1 MKRIAT
7 ICLPAALALALV
19 SCQEKTPNRDYI
31 PILKQRVY
39 LVQQAVKNRDASALD
54 SLLTDDLKGEGRNA
68 DSLVR
73 FVAGPDGQFRFDR
86 FANCEIYYND
96 DKARA
101 DCEVVDSAGNQNG
114 RITLT
119 LTRKGD
125 RWLLKRFD
133 AATAVEADSAK

>member
-1 MKRIAT
+1 VKRIAT
-7 ICLPAALALALV
+7 ICLPVVLALL

-31 PILKQRVY
+31 PILKERVY
-39 LVQQAVKNRDASALD
+39 LVQQAVKNRDAAALD
-54 SLLTDDLKGEGRNA
+54 SLLTDDMKGEGCNA

-73 FVAGPDGQFRFDR
+73 FVAGSDGRFRFDR

-101 DCEVVDSAGNQNG
+101 DCDVVDSAGNQNG

-119 LTRKGD
+119 LVRQKD
-125 RWLLKRFD
+125 RWLLKRYD
-133 AATAVEADSAK
+133 PASAAEADSAK

>member
-7 ICLPAALALALV
+7 ICLPVVLALL

-31 PILKQRVY
+31 PILKERVY
-39 LVQQAVKNRDASALD
+39 LVQQAVKNRDAAALD
-54 SLLTDDLKGEGRNA
+54 SLLTDDMKGEGCNA

-73 FVAGPDGQFRFDR
+73 FVAGSDGRFRFDR

-101 DCEVVDSAGNQNG
+101 DCDVVDSAGNQNG

-119 LTRKGD
+119 LVRQKD
-125 RWLLKRFD
+125 RWLLKRYD
-133 AATAVEADSAK
+133 PASAAEADSAK